1 MINKI
6 KHSKKCSLDV
16 EVDVV
21 KGGFFTMNN
30 DINKKDIKIKMG
42 AVVFSDLLTMKETS
56 ARLVSVGQMSLS
68 YQKKK
73 DKVIDN
79 EVITSQ
85 ENNILTNTYTKED
98 LEREGNESLF

>member
-30 DINKKDIKIKMG
+30 DINKKDIKIN
-42 AVVFSDLLTMKETS
+42 
-56 ARLVSVGQMSLS
+56 
-68 YQKKK
+68 
-73 DKVIDN
+73 VI
-79 EVITSQ
+79 EYKGS
-85 ENNILTNTYTKED
+85 
-98 LEREGNESLF
+98 